1 MPLNGPLIRRREAG
15 ISAGLQAAALPAAL
29 KRIYAN
35 RGITDPSELSLT
47 LDQLHPPQQLK
58 GIAEAADLL
67 ADAIEGDGRVLII
80 GDFDADGATSSA
92 MAVSVLR
99 QMGLREVAYLVPNRF
114 EFGYG
119 LTPEIVQL
127 AAAQMPDLIVTVDN
141 GISSVEGVAAAQ
153 AMGISVLVTDHH
165 LPGEQLPSAEVI
177 VNPNQPGCAFP
188 SKALAGVGV
197 MFYVL
202 SALRAELRRRG
213 WFDSEGLPEPNLGDA
228 LDLVA
233 LGTVADVVP
242 LDRNNRILVA
252 AGLARIRSGRARPG
266 IEAIFE
272 VAGKDH
278 RQATSS
284 DLGFIVGPRLNAAGR
299 LDDMSIG
306 IECLLAESSMEARE
320 RADKLH
326 RLNRERR
333 DIEQTMKQDA
343 LEQLASLEFESGKLP
358 FAMVLSDPTWH
369 EGVIG
374 ILASRVRERVHRPTV
389 IFADVGEG
397 MLKGSGRSIP
407 GLHMRD
413 ALDLVAT
420 RYPGLLNKFGGHA
433 MAAGLTLSQGDLKRF
448 TQALDAAVAEMLDHV
463 PPQAVEDSDGALS
476 AADLGLTFAESLS
489 AGGPWGQHFP
499 EPTFDGLFDVR
510 QHRIVGEKHL
520 KLKLAAQGV
529 EIDAIAF
536 NVDVIEWQARPIK
549 RIHAVYRLDINEY
562 RGERNPQLV
571 IQSFWPL
578 EPDSSVD

>member
-1 MPLNGPLIRRREAG
+1 MPLNASLIRRRAAD
-15 ISAGLQAAALPAAL
+15 ISSKLQAAALPEAL
-29 KRIYAN
+29 KRVYAN
-35 RGITDPSELSLT
+35 RGITDPAALSLT
-47 LDQLHPPQQLK
+47 LDQLHPPRQLK
-58 GIAEAADLL
+58 GIEEAAELL

-119 LTPEIVQL
+119 LTPEIVEL
-127 AAAQMPDLIVTVDN
+127 AAARMPDLIVTVDN

-165 LPGEQLPSAEVI
+165 LPGSQLPTAEVI

-202 SALRAELRRRG
+202 SALRAELRERR
-213 WFDSEGLPEPNLGDA
+213 WFDSQGLSEPNLGDA

-266 IEAIFE
+266 IEALFE
-272 VAGKDH
+272 VAGKDY
-278 RQATSS
+278 RQATST

-320 RADKLH
+320 RAETLH

-333 DIEQTMKQDA
+333 DIEQSMEHDA
-343 LEQLASLEFESGKLP
+343 LEQLAKLELDSDALP
-358 FAMVLSDPTWH
+358 FAMVLFDPGWH
-369 EGVIG
+369 QGVIG

-389 IFADVGEG
+389 IFAEVGEG

-407 GLHMRD
+407 GLHLRD
-413 ALDLVAT
+413 VLDLVAT
-420 RYPGLLNKFGGHA
+420 RHPGLLSKFGGHA
-433 MAAGLTLSQGDLKRF
+433 MAAGLTLAKGDLHQF
-448 TQALDAAVAEMLDHV
+448 TEALEAAVAETLSHV
-463 PPQAVEDSDGALS
+463 PPQAVEDSDGALG
-476 AADLGLTFAESLS
+476 AGDLGLQLAESLS

-499 EPTFDGLFDVR
+499 EPTFDGVFDVL

-520 KLKLAAQGV
+520 KLTLAAEGA
-529 EIDAIAF
+529 EIGGIAF
-536 NVDVIEWQARPIK
+536 NIDVNGWQARPLK
-549 RIHAVYRLDINEY
+549 RIHTLYRLEVNEY

-571 IQSFWPL
+571 IQSFWPA
-578 EPDSSVD
+578 DANS

>member
-1 MPLNGPLIRRREAG
+1 VPLNASLIRRRAAD
-15 ISAGLQAAALPAAL
+15 ISSKLQAAALPEAL
-29 KRIYAN
+29 KRVYAN
-35 RGITDPSELSLT
+35 RGITDPAALSLT

-58 GIAEAADLL
+58 GIEEAAELL

-119 LTPEIVQL
+119 LTPEIVEL

-153 AMGISVLVTDHH
+153 AIGISVLVTDHH
-165 LPGEQLPSAEVI
+165 LPGAQLPTAEVI

-202 SALRAELRRRG
+202 SALRAELRERR
-213 WFDSEGLPEPNLGDA
+213 WFDSQGLSEPNLGDA

-266 IEAIFE
+266 IEALFE
-272 VAGKDH
+272 VAGKDY
-278 RQATSS
+278 RQATST

-320 RADKLH
+320 RAETLH

-333 DIEQTMKQDA
+333 DIEQSMEHDA
-343 LEQLASLEFESGKLP
+343 LEQLATLELDSDALP
-358 FAMVLSDPTWH
+358 FAMVLFDPGWH
-369 EGVIG
+369 QGVIG

-389 IFADVGEG
+389 IFAEVGEG

-407 GLHMRD
+407 GLHLRD
-413 ALDLVAT
+413 VLDLVAT
-420 RYPGLLNKFGGHA
+420 RHPGLLSKFGGHA
-433 MAAGLTLSQGDLKRF
+433 MAAGLTLAKGDLHQF
-448 TQALDAAVAEMLDHV
+448 TEALEAAVAETLSHV
-463 PPQAVEDSDGALS
+463 PPQAVEDSDGALG
-476 AADLGLTFAESLS
+476 AGDLGLQLAESLS

-499 EPTFDGLFDVR
+499 EPTFDGVFDVM

-520 KLKLAAQGV
+520 KLTLAAEGA
-529 EIDAIAF
+529 EIGGIAF
-536 NVDVIEWQARPIK
+536 NIDFNGWQARPLK
-549 RIHAVYRLDINEY
+549 RIHALYRLDINEY

-571 IQSFWPL
+571 IQSFWPA
-578 EPDSSVD
+578 DANSSDG

>member
-1 MPLNGPLIRRREAG
+1 MPLNASLIRRREAD
-15 ISAGLQAAALPAAL
+15 ISSRLQAAALPEAL
-29 KRIYAN
+29 KRVYAN
-35 RGITDPSELSLT
+35 RGITDPAALSLT
-47 LDQLHPPQQLK
+47 LDQLHPPQHLK
-58 GIAEAADLL
+58 GIAEAAELL

-119 LTPEIVQL
+119 LTPEIVEL

-165 LPGEQLPSAEVI
+165 LPGSQLPTAEVI

-202 SALRAELRRRG
+202 SALRAELRERR
-213 WFDSEGLPEPNLGDA
+213 WFDSQGLSEPNLGDA

-266 IEAIFE
+266 IEALFE
-272 VAGKDH
+272 VAGKDY
-278 RQATSS
+278 RQATST

-320 RADKLH
+320 RAETLH

-333 DIEQTMKQDA
+333 DIEQSMEHDA
-343 LEQLASLEFESGKLP
+343 LEQLAKLELDSDALP
-358 FAMVLSDPTWH
+358 FAMVLFDPGWH
-369 EGVIG
+369 QGVIG

-389 IFADVGEG
+389 IFAEVGEG
-397 MLKGSGRSIP
+397 MLKGSGRSIL
-407 GLHMRD
+407 GLHLRD
-413 ALDLVAT
+413 VLDLVAT
-420 RYPGLLNKFGGHA
+420 RHPGLLSKFGGHA
-433 MAAGLTLSQGDLKRF
+433 MAAGLTLAKGDLHQF
-448 TQALDAAVAEMLDHV
+448 TGALEAAVAETLNHV
-463 PPQAVEDSDGALS
+463 PPLAVEDSDGALG
-476 AADLGLTFAESLS
+476 AGDLGLQLAESLS

-499 EPTFDGLFDVR
+499 EPTFDGVFDVL
-510 QHRIVGEKHL
+510 QHRVVGEKHL
-520 KLKLAAQGV
+520 KLTLAAEGA
-529 EIDAIAF
+529 EIGGIAF
-536 NVDVIEWQARPIK
+536 NIDVNGWLARPLK
-549 RIHAVYRLDINEY
+549 RIHALYRLDINEY

-571 IQSFWPL
+571 IQSFWPT
-578 EPDSSVD
+578 DANSSDG

>member
-1 MPLNGPLIRRREAG
+1 MPLNASLIRRREAD
-15 ISAGLQAAALPAAL
+15 ISSKLQAAALPEAL
-29 KRIYAN
+29 KRVYAN
-35 RGITDPSELSLT
+35 RGITDPAALSLT

-58 GIAEAADLL
+58 GIAEAAELL

-119 LTPEIVQL
+119 LTPEIVEL

-165 LPGEQLPSAEVI
+165 LPGAQLPTAEVI

-202 SALRAELRRRG
+202 SALRAELRERR
-213 WFDSEGLPEPNLGDA
+213 WFDSQGLSEPNLGDA

-266 IEAIFE
+266 IEALFE
-272 VAGKDH
+272 VAGKDY
-278 RQATSS
+278 RQATST

-320 RADKLH
+320 RAETLH

-333 DIEQTMKQDA
+333 DIEQSMEHDA
-343 LEQLASLEFESGKLP
+343 LEQLAKLELDSDALP
-358 FAMVLSDPTWH
+358 FAMVLFDPGWH
-369 EGVIG
+369 QGVIG

-389 IFADVGEG
+389 IFAEVGEG

-407 GLHMRD
+407 GLHLRD
-413 ALDLVAT
+413 VLDLVAT
-420 RYPGLLNKFGGHA
+420 RHPGLLSKFGGHA
-433 MAAGLTLSQGDLKRF
+433 MAAGLTLAKGDLHQF
-448 TQALDAAVAEMLDHV
+448 TEALEAAVAETLSHV
-463 PPQAVEDSDGALS
+463 PPQAVEDSDGALG
-476 AADLGLTFAESLS
+476 AGDLGLQLAESLS

-499 EPTFDGLFDVR
+499 EPTFDGVFDVM

-520 KLKLAAQGV
+520 KLTLAAEGA
-529 EIDAIAF
+529 EIGGIAF
-536 NVDVIEWQARPIK
+536 NIDVNGWQARPLK
-549 RIHAVYRLDINEY
+549 RIHALYRLDINEY

-571 IQSFWPL
+571 IQSFWPA
-578 EPDSSVD
+578 DANSSDG

>member
-1 MPLNGPLIRRREAG
+1 MPLNASLIRRRAAD
-15 ISAGLQAAALPAAL
+15 ISSKLQAAALPEAL
-29 KRIYAN
+29 KRVYAN
-35 RGITDPSELSLT
+35 RGITDPAALSLT

-58 GIAEAADLL
+58 GIEEAAELL

-119 LTPEIVQL
+119 LTPEIVEL

-153 AMGISVLVTDHH
+153 AIGISVLVTDHH
-165 LPGEQLPSAEVI
+165 LPGAQLPTAEVI

-202 SALRAELRRRG
+202 SALRAELRERR
-213 WFDSEGLPEPNLGDA
+213 WFDSQGLSEPNLGDA

-266 IEAIFE
+266 IEALFE
-272 VAGKDH
+272 VAGKDY
-278 RQATSS
+278 RQATST

-320 RADKLH
+320 RAETLH

-333 DIEQTMKQDA
+333 DIEQSMEHDA
-343 LEQLASLEFESGKLP
+343 LEQLATLELDSDALP
-358 FAMVLSDPTWH
+358 FAMVLFDPGWH
-369 EGVIG
+369 QGVIG

-389 IFADVGEG
+389 IFAEVGEG

-407 GLHMRD
+407 GLHLRD
-413 ALDLVAT
+413 VLDLVAT
-420 RYPGLLNKFGGHA
+420 RHPGLLSKFGGHA
-433 MAAGLTLSQGDLKRF
+433 MAAGLTLAKGDLHQF
-448 TQALDAAVAEMLDHV
+448 TEALEAAVAETLSHV
-463 PPQAVEDSDGALS
+463 PPQAVEDSDGALG
-476 AADLGLTFAESLS
+476 AGDLGLQLAESLS

-499 EPTFDGLFDVR
+499 EPTFDGVFDVM

-520 KLKLAAQGV
+520 KLTLAAEGA
-529 EIDAIAF
+529 EIGGIAF
-536 NVDVIEWQARPIK
+536 NIDVNGWQARPLK
-549 RIHAVYRLDINEY
+549 RIHALYRLDINEY

-571 IQSFWPL
+571 IQSFWPA
-578 EPDSSVD
+578 DANSSDG

>member
-1 MPLNGPLIRRREAG
+1 MSPNASLIRRRAAD
-15 ISAGLQAAALPAAL
+15 ISSKLQAAALPEAL
-29 KRIYAN
+29 KRVYAN
-35 RGITDPSELSLT
+35 RGITDPAALSLT
-47 LDQLHPPQQLK
+47 LDQLHPPRQLK
-58 GIAEAADLL
+58 GIEEAAELL

-119 LTPEIVQL
+119 LTPEIVEL

-165 LPGEQLPSAEVI
+165 LPGAQLPTAEVI

-202 SALRAELRRRG
+202 SALRAELRERR
-213 WFDSEGLPEPNLGDA
+213 WFDSQGLSEPNLGDA

-242 LDRNNRILVA
+242 LDRNNRIFVA

-266 IEAIFE
+266 IEALFE
-272 VAGKDH
+272 VAGKDY
-278 RQATSS
+278 RQATST

-320 RADKLH
+320 RAETLH

-333 DIEQTMKQDA
+333 DIEQSMEHDA
-343 LEQLASLEFESGKLP
+343 LEQLATLELDSDALP
-358 FAMVLSDPTWH
+358 FAMVLFDPGWH
-369 EGVIG
+369 QGVIG

-389 IFADVGEG
+389 IFAEVGEG

-407 GLHMRD
+407 GLHLRD
-413 ALDLVAT
+413 VLDLVAT
-420 RYPGLLNKFGGHA
+420 RHPGLLSKFGGHA
-433 MAAGLTLSQGDLKRF
+433 MAAGLTLAKGDLNRF
-448 TQALDAAVAEMLDHV
+448 TEALEAAVAETLSHV
-463 PPQAVEDSDGALS
+463 PPQAVEDSDGALGGG
-476 AADLGLTFAESLS
+476 DLGLQLAESLS

-499 EPTFDGLFDVR
+499 EPAFDGVFDVL

-520 KLKLAAQGV
+520 KLMLSV
-529 EIDAIAF
+529 EGAEIGGIAF
-536 NVDVIEWQARPIK
+536 NIDVNGWQARPLK
-549 RIHAVYRLDINEY
+549 RIHALYRLDINEY

-571 IQSFWPL
+571 IRSFWPA
-578 EPDSSVD
+578 DANSSDG

>member
-1 MPLNGPLIRRREAG
+1 MPLNEPLIRRREAA
-15 ISAGLQAAALPAAL
+15 ISAELQAAALPEAL

-35 RGITDPSELSLT
+35 RGITHPAELSLT

-58 GIAEAADLL
+58 GIAEAAELL
-67 ADAIEGDGRVLII
+67 ADAVEGDGRVLVV

-99 QMGLREVAYLVPNRF
+99 QIGLREVAYLVPNRF

-119 LTPEIVQL
+119 LTPEIVEL

-165 LPGEQLPSAEVI
+165 LPGEQLPSADVI
-177 VNPNQPGCAFP
+177 VNPNQPDCAFP

-213 WFDSEGLPEPNLGDA
+213 WFDGEGPPEPNLGDA

-266 IEAIFE
+266 IEALFE

-278 RQATSS
+278 RQATAS

-320 RADKLH
+320 CADKLH

-333 DIEQTMKQDA
+333 DIEQSMEQDA
-343 LEQLASLEFESGKLP
+343 LEQLASLEFDSSAPP
-358 FAMVLSDPTWH
+358 FAMVLFEPSWH
-369 EGVIG
+369 QGVIG

-397 MLKGSGRSIP
+397 MLKGSGRSIA
-407 GLHMRD
+407 GLHLRD

-420 RYPGLLNKFGGHA
+420 RYPGLLCKFGGHA
-433 MAAGLTLSQGDLKRF
+433 MAAGLTLAKDDLQRF
-448 TQALDAAVAEMLDHV
+448 TQALEVAVAEMLNHV
-463 PPQAVEDSDGALS
+463 PPQAIEASDGALS
-476 AADLGLTFAESLS
+476 AGDLGLSLAESLS

-520 KLKLAAQGV
+520 KLTLAAQGV

-536 NVDVIEWQARPIK
+536 NVDVVDWQASPAK
-549 RIHAVYRLDINEY
+549 QIHALYRLDVNEY
-562 RGERNPQLV
+562 RGERNPQLI
-571 IQSFWPL
+571 IQSFWL
-578 EPDSSVD
+578 SGANASAD

>member
-1 MPLNGPLIRRREAG
+1 MPLNASLIRRRAAD
-15 ISAGLQAAALPAAL
+15 ISSKLQAAALPEAL
-29 KRIYAN
+29 KRVYAN
-35 RGITDPSELSLT
+35 RGITDPAALSLT
-47 LDQLHPPQQLK
+47 LDQLHPPRQLK
-58 GIAEAADLL
+58 GIEEAAELL

-119 LTPEIVQL
+119 LSPEIVEL

-165 LPGEQLPSAEVI
+165 LPGSQLPTAEVI

-202 SALRAELRRRG
+202 SALRAELRQRR
-213 WFDSEGLPEPNLGDA
+213 WFDSQGLSEPNLGDA

-266 IEAIFE
+266 IEALFE
-272 VAGKDH
+272 VAGKDY
-278 RQATSS
+278 RQATST

-320 RADKLH
+320 RAETLH

-333 DIEQTMKQDA
+333 DIEQSMEHDA
-343 LEQLASLEFESGKLP
+343 LEQLATLELDSDALP
-358 FAMVLSDPTWH
+358 FAMVLFDPGWH
-369 EGVIG
+369 QGVIG

-389 IFADVGEG
+389 IFAEVGEG

-407 GLHMRD
+407 GLHLRD
-413 ALDLVAT
+413 VLDLVAT
-420 RYPGLLNKFGGHA
+420 RHPGLLSKFGGHA
-433 MAAGLTLSQGDLKRF
+433 MAAGLTLAKGDLNRF
-448 TQALDAAVAEMLDHV
+448 TEALEAAVAETLSHV
-463 PPQAVEDSDGALS
+463 PPQAVEDSDGALG
-476 AADLGLTFAESLS
+476 AGDLGLQLAESLS

-499 EPTFDGLFDVR
+499 EPAFDGVFDVL

-520 KLKLAAQGV
+520 KLTLSV
-529 EIDAIAF
+529 EGAEIGGIAF
-536 NVDVIEWQARPIK
+536 NIDVNGWQARPLK
-549 RIHAVYRLDINEY
+549 RIHALYRLDINEY

-571 IQSFWPL
+571 IRSFWPA
-578 EPDSSVD
+578 DANSSDG

>member
-1 MPLNGPLIRRREAG
+1 MPLNASLIRRREAD
-15 ISAGLQAAALPAAL
+15 ISSRLQAAALPEAL
-29 KRIYAN
+29 KRVYAN
-35 RGITDPSELSLT
+35 RGITDPAALSLT
-47 LDQLHPPQQLK
+47 LDQLHPPQHLK
-58 GIAEAADLL
+58 GIAEAAELL

-119 LTPEIVQL
+119 LTPEIVEL

-165 LPGEQLPSAEVI
+165 LPGSQLPTAEVI

-202 SALRAELRRRG
+202 SALRAELRERR
-213 WFDSEGLPEPNLGDA
+213 WFDSQGLTEPNLGDA

-266 IEAIFE
+266 IEALFE
-272 VAGKDH
+272 VAGKDY
-278 RQATSS
+278 RQATST

-320 RADKLH
+320 RAETLH

-333 DIEQTMKQDA
+333 DIEQSMEHDA
-343 LEQLASLEFESGKLP
+343 LEQLAKLELDSDALP
-358 FAMVLSDPTWH
+358 FAMVLFDPGWH
-369 EGVIG
+369 QGVIG

-389 IFADVGEG
+389 IFAEVGEG

-407 GLHMRD
+407 GLHLRD
-413 ALDLVAT
+413 VLDLVAT
-420 RYPGLLNKFGGHA
+420 RHPGLLSKFGGHA
-433 MAAGLTLSQGDLKRF
+433 MAAGLTLAKGDLHQF
-448 TQALDAAVAEMLDHV
+448 TEALEAAVAETLNHV
-463 PPQAVEDSDGALS
+463 PPLAVEDSDGALG
-476 AADLGLTFAESLS
+476 AGDLGLQLAESLS

-499 EPTFDGLFDVR
+499 EPTFDGVFDVL
-510 QHRIVGEKHL
+510 QHRVVGEKHL
-520 KLKLAAQGV
+520 KLTLAAEGA
-529 EIDAIAF
+529 EIGGIAF
-536 NVDVIEWQARPIK
+536 NIDVNGWLARPLK
-549 RIHAVYRLDINEY
+549 RIHALYRLDINEY

-571 IQSFWPL
+571 IQSFWPT
-578 EPDSSVD
+578 DANSSDG

>member
-1 MPLNGPLIRRREAG
+1 MPLNASLIRRRAAD
-15 ISAGLQAAALPAAL
+15 ISSKLQAAALPEAL
-29 KRIYAN
+29 KRVYAN
-35 RGITDPSELSLT
+35 RGITDPVALSLT

-58 GIAEAADLL
+58 GIAEAAELL

-119 LTPEIVQL
+119 LTPEIVEM

-141 GISSVEGVAAAQ
+141 GISSLEGVAAAQ

-165 LPGEQLPSAEVI
+165 LPGSQLPTAEVI

-202 SALRAELRRRG
+202 SALRAELRERR
-213 WFDSEGLPEPNLGDA
+213 WFDSQGLSAPNLGDA

-266 IEAIFE
+266 IEALFE
-272 VAGKDH
+272 VAGKDY
-278 RQATSS
+278 RRATST

-320 RADKLH
+320 RAETLH

-333 DIEQTMKQDA
+333 DIEQSMEHDA
-343 LEQLASLEFESGKLP
+343 LEQLATLELDSDALP
-358 FAMVLSDPTWH
+358 FAMVLFDPSWH
-369 EGVIG
+369 QGVIG

-389 IFADVGEG
+389 IFAEVGEG

-407 GLHMRD
+407 GLHLRD
-413 ALDLVAT
+413 VLDLVAT
-420 RYPGLLNKFGGHA
+420 RHPGLLSKFGGHA
-433 MAAGLTLSQGDLKRF
+433 MAAGLTLAKGDLHHF
-448 TQALDAAVAEMLDHV
+448 TEALEAAVAETLSHV
-463 PPQAVEDSDGALS
+463 LPQAVEDSDGALG
-476 AADLGLTFAESLS
+476 AGDLGLQLAESLS

-499 EPTFDGLFDVR
+499 EPTFDGVFDVL

-520 KLKLAAQGV
+520 KLTLAAQGV
-529 EIDAIAF
+529 EIGGIAF
-536 NVDVIEWQARPIK
+536 NIDVNDWQAKPSK
-549 RIHAVYRLDINEY
+549 QIHALYRLDINEY

-571 IQSFWPL
+571 IQSFWPA
-578 EPDSSVD
+578 DAKSSDG

>member
-1 MPLNGPLIRRREAG
+1 MPLNASLIRRREAD
-15 ISAGLQAAALPAAL
+15 ISSRLQAAALPEAL
-29 KRIYAN
+29 KRVYAN
-35 RGITDPSELSLT
+35 RGITDPAALSLT
-47 LDQLHPPQQLK
+47 LDQLHPPQHLK
-58 GIAEAADLL
+58 GIAEAAELL

-119 LTPEIVQL
+119 LTPEIVEL

-165 LPGEQLPSAEVI
+165 LPGSQLPTAEVI

-202 SALRAELRRRG
+202 SALRAELRERR
-213 WFDSEGLPEPNLGDA
+213 WFDSQGLSEPNLGDA

-266 IEAIFE
+266 IEALFE
-272 VAGKDH
+272 VAGKDY
-278 RQATSS
+278 RQATST

-320 RADKLH
+320 RAETLH

-333 DIEQTMKQDA
+333 DIEQSMEHDA
-343 LEQLASLEFESGKLP
+343 LEQLAKLELDSDALP
-358 FAMVLSDPTWH
+358 FAMVLFDPGWH
-369 EGVIG
+369 QGVIG

-389 IFADVGEG
+389 IFAEVGEG
-397 MLKGSGRSIP
+397 MLKGSGRSIL
-407 GLHMRD
+407 GLHLRD
-413 ALDLVAT
+413 VLDLVAT
-420 RYPGLLNKFGGHA
+420 RHPGLLSKFGGHA
-433 MAAGLTLSQGDLKRF
+433 MAAGLTLAKGDLHQF
-448 TQALDAAVAEMLDHV
+448 TEALEAAVAETLNHV
-463 PPQAVEDSDGALS
+463 PPLAVEDSDGALG
-476 AADLGLTFAESLS
+476 AGDLGLQLAESLS

-499 EPTFDGLFDVR
+499 EPTFDGVFDVL
-510 QHRIVGEKHL
+510 QHRVVGEKHL
-520 KLKLAAQGV
+520 KLTLAAEGA
-529 EIDAIAF
+529 EIGGIAF
-536 NVDVIEWQARPIK
+536 NIDVNGWLARPLK
-549 RIHAVYRLDINEY
+549 RIHALYRLDINEY

-571 IQSFWPL
+571 IQSFWPT
-578 EPDSSVD
+578 DANSSDG